1 MVRIGIIDTGVN
13 LLHPQLVDQKIRCK
27 EIRDG
32 QAVMLTG
39 NSDAIG
45 HGTAICGIL
54 SENED
59 VDLTVIKAFD
69 TTDTITEEQLIS
81 ALEYVFRNECFDLL
95 NLSCGISTVS
105 DLCRLERICKAITE
119 QGTLMVSAFHNC
131 GAISYPAAF
140 PFVLGVDWDIAC
152 KRNNDYIFCDANVV
166 DVYGKGMNQKLCW
179 SPQTDYIINSGASF
193 ASAHICSVLVPWI
206 QRGEVRDCRTAR
218 TMLAKTAFKKV
229 RTRRS
234 DLSEEIPNLT
244 DRRIAVFPYN
254 KEIMSITN
262 YADMLVCDLV
272 HVYDVHEKGMINKST
287 SSFSHRKAHSKPYT
301 IQLFEEIVADQD
313 SFDTLVVGHLGEVN
327 QMTKHNYT
335 KACIDFCLDYGKTMI
350 SFDTIPEIIL
360 QEFQKRNLNCYNM
373 NVEHISYDPS
383 GKLRMIGAPIVSVI
397 GTSSKLG
404 KFSLQ
409 LELRKKLMEHGYAV
423 GQWATEPQGYLFGI
437 DRVFPSGY
445 GSNLNF
451 TEKEV
456 LQFVNHQLYEIEKMG
471 KDIILTGL
479 QSYVLSEKIY
489 NSRMYPFLQN
499 ALLAALQPDTLVLV
513 ASASDSN
520 EFILRTINYI
530 EALTEV
536 RTSCIVLSPR
546 RMQATFSP
554 LEQRS
559 VLCSEEEQISRIREI
574 ASITKRNVWKMEQTD
589 EIVDS
594 IIDELCKE
602 Q

>member
-1 MVRIGIIDTGVN
+1 MKWLLYFLKLPPANNFWFERSENMINLSNYRLSRFTITTHDQYGNLLATHAISNRFYRIRCPSSDQNVCPELTMDLISQMQPNDIEQMIEGRIITDQDEFSDDTINDLYETAVTHNKRLDIVILTTNQCNFSCVYCFQKRETYTLNFKQYDALILFIENKIKQYNYRDVKIRWFGGEPLLGLQGIQYFSEKLNELKKKYKFTYGCGIITNGY
-13 LLHPQLVDQKIRCK
+13 LLDLKTFK
-27 EIRDG
+27 E
-32 QAVMLTG
+32 L
-39 NSDAIG
+39 
-45 HGTAICGIL
+45 
-54 SENED
+54 
-59 VDLTVIKAFD
+59 
-69 TTDTITEEQLIS
+69 
-81 ALEYVFRNECFDLL
+81 
-95 NLSCGISTVS
+95 
-105 DLCRLERICKAITE
+105 
-119 QGTLMVSAFHNC
+119 
-131 GAISYPAAF
+131 
-140 PFVLGVDWDIAC
+140 
-152 KRNNDYIFCDANVV
+152 
-166 DVYGKGMNQKLCW
+166 
-179 SPQTDYIINSGASF
+179 
-193 ASAHICSVLVPWI
+193 
-206 QRGEVRDCRTAR
+206 
-218 TMLAKTAFKKV
+218 
-229 RTRRS
+229 
-234 DLSEEIPNLT
+234 
-244 DRRIAVFPYN
+244 
-254 KEIMSITN
+254 
-262 YADMLVCDLV
+262 CDLV

-360 QEFQKRNLNCYNM
+360 REFQKRNLNCYNM

-479 QSYVLSEKIY
+479 QSYVLSEKLY

-594 IIDELCKE
+594 IIDELCEE